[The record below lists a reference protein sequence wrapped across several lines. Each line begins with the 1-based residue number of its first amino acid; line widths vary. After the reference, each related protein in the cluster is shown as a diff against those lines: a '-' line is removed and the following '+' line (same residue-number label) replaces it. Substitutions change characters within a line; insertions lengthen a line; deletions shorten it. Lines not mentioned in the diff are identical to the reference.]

1 MTSAYTVYFAGAL
14 FNHKDLMGNAQLAS
28 SIERTSEGRYACI
41 LPQDLEQ
48 TTRRAVD
55 IRNQDLK
62 QVMTCDFALFNFD
75 GTELDS
81 GTVVEFMFAKFLDI
95 PSVILRS
102 DFRTSGDQGKDGD
115 DWNLMCSFYPRTR
128 IVQVNA
134 IARYQQARGEGS
146 TLTEATQRFY
156 RRIALVITESLD
168 AVRQESPLPKGER
181 ADLETLYRWALR
193 FPGSGFETYG
203 SEPSFVAQLLREKRN
218 KGLI

>member
-134 IARYQQARGEGS
+134 MAWYQQARGEGG
-146 TLTEATQRFY
+146 TLAEVSQRFY
-156 RRIALVITESLD
+156 SRIALIITENLD
-168 AVRQESPLPKGER
+168 AVRQEAPLPKGER

>member
-102 DFRTSGDQGKDGD
+102 DFRASGDQGKDGD

-134 IARYQQARGEGS
+134 MAWYQQARGEGG
-146 TLTEATQRFY
+146 TLAEVSQRFY
-156 RRIALVITESLD
+156 SRIALIITENLD
-168 AVRQESPLPKGER
+168 AVRQEAPLPKGER